1 MCWQQELMITGANES
16 AYCIDED
23 LDLNGISIPQDGE
36 IHTTA
41 SYFRKKHFA
50 SPCQKGE
57 A

>member
-1 MCWQQELMITGANES
+1 MITGANES
-16 AYCIDED
+16 AYCIDEE